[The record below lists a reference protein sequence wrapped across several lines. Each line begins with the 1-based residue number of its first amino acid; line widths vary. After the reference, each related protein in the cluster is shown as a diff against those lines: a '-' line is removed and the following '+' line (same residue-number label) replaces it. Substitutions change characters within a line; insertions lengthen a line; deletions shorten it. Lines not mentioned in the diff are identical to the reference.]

1 MKKLV
6 SFFLVMFAIG
16 LSGCNTVSGVGKD
29 IEKGGESIQK
39 AAEKK

>member
-1 MKKLV
+1 MKKIVSLV
-6 SFFLVMFAIG
+6 LVMFAIG
-16 LSGCNTVSGVGKD
+16 LGGCNTMSGVGKD